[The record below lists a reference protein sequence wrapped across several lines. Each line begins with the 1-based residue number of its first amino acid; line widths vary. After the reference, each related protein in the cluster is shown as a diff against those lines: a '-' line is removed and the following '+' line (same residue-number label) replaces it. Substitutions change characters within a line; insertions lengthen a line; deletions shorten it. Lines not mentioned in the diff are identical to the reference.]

1 MISYKLYEG
10 QFYANKGGLRVADYT
25 LVINLFGVPI
35 KTNFF
40 ECIDD
45 WKKDEMFYKYKI
57 IKILN
62 QNK

>member
-1 MISYKLYEG
+1 MIQFKVYEG
-10 QFYANKGGLRVADYT
+10 EFYKNKGGLRVSDYT
-25 LVINLFGVPI
+25 LVVYLLNIPI
-35 KTNFF
+35 KTTYF

-57 IKILN
+57 IKIN